1 MDYLHRI
8 EISAIENLSARRA
21 GEGILHSISVD
32 VRVDRQPM
40 AATRPT
46 VFESLFVAMENDL
59 LSDKQNTD
67 SRTLL
72 FYDLQKIFNYFRVEM
87 CA

>member
-1 MDYLHRI
+1 MDYLRRI
-8 EISAIENLSARRA
+8 ETSGSENLIARRA

-46 VFESLFVAMENDL
+46 VFETLFVAMENDL